1 MSKLTKIDLLSPS
14 DPRPVD
20 PALVSHPASSTDV
33 EKVMVMLSPRQ
44 VNSLD
49 RICLEIRKITGVKMK
64 RSMLI
69 RSLIDGFLQSPVH
82 FDEARSS
89 SDIQRLI
96 NRLFHHH

>member
-1 MSKLTKIDLLSPS
+1 MSKLTKKDLFSPT
-14 DPRPVD
+14 DQRPVG
-20 PALVSHPASSTDV
+20 PAQAHPASSTAV

-49 RICLEIRKITGVKMK
+49 RICLEIRKITGLKMK

-69 RSLIDGFLQSPVH
+69 RSLIDGFLQSQVH

-96 NRLFHHH
+96 NRLFHRR

>member
-1 MSKLTKIDLLSPS
+1 MSKLTKKDLFSPT
-14 DPRPVD
+14 DPKPVGL
-20 PALVSHPASSTDV
+20 AQAHPASGTEV

-49 RICLEIRKITGVKMK
+49 RVCLEIRKATGLKMK

-69 RSLIDGFLQSPVH
+69 RSLIDGFLQSRVQ
-82 FDEARSS
+82 FEEARSLPE
-89 SDIQRLI
+89 IQRLI